1 MTIHHNITKKTY
13 TYNGGEVKKKPGSFP
28 LYYRVLPSAL
38 GDMGIIW
45 IKRDGPSII
54 HIILPEGGAEAIARI
69 DENYPEASEDS
80 HEKIDEMCEKIV
92 RYLAGEPVRFSMT
105 FLDIDRCYDFQK
117 KVLLKSAE
125 IPRGRIISY
134 GGLAEKIFAPC
145 ASRAVGT
152 ALARNP
158 FPIILPCHRV
168 VKASGY
174 PGQYGGGADTKKRL
188 LEMEG
193 VLFDDGGKIEGR
205 FFW

>member
-1 MTIHHNITKKTY
+1 
-13 TYNGGEVKKKPGSFP
+13 VKKKPGSFP

-45 IKRDGPSII
+45 AMKGSPSIVR
-54 HIILPEGGAEAIARI
+54 IILPREEAETLARI

-80 HEKIDEMCEKIV
+80 HKKIEKMCETMV
-92 RYLAGEPVRFSMT
+92 RYLTGEPARLPLT
-105 FLDIDRCYDFQK
+105 LLDIDRCYDFQK
-117 KVLLKSAE
+117 KVLLKSAK
-125 IPRGRIISY
+125 IPRGRVISY
-134 GGLAEKIFAPC
+134 GGLALKISAPC

-174 PGQYGGGADTKKRL
+174 PGRYGGGADTKKRL

-193 VLFDDGGKIEGR
+193 VLFNDGGKIEGR
-205 FFW
+205 YFW